1 MLEIYNF
8 RNSLIFIFFVF
19 FNTNVLG
26 KENKLFWDGGDWNRV
41 AESAK
46 HDHNL
51 TFKIK
56 KAYLNG
62 VLDGRL
68 FSYLNVWRIDRDLA
82 DETFSETVDYLNT
95 RELIKNIDY
104 FYKDPVNKYI
114 PIPSAILIANMYAKR
129 LPAEKNRIIYPFN
142 KEMD

>member
-8 RNSLIFIFFVF
+8 RNSLILIFFVF

-51 TFKIK
+51 TFKIN
-56 KAYLNG
+56 AH
-62 VLDGRL
+62 
-68 FSYLNVWRIDRDLA
+68 WRIIKDFGLHK
-82 DETFSETVDYLNT
+82 
-95 RELIKNIDY
+95 LI
-104 FYKDPVNKYI
+104 FV
-114 PIPSAILIANMYAKR
+114 L
-129 LPAEKNRIIYPFN
+129 L
-142 KEMD
+142 